1 MIWRACDRSWEFP
14 RPTLVMGV
22 VNVTPDS
29 FSDGGKFQSTNQAVE
44 HALRLAEEGADILD
58 VGGESTRPGA
68 ESVADFLRGQR
79 VIFRDKLEQRGKVIV
94 GKTRIAKI
102 HAPYLA

>member
-1 MIWRACDRSWEFP
+1 M
-14 RPTLVMGV
+14 
-22 VNVTPDS
+22 VNAQNGNRLFFDFIDDDIGYARDNALTGAFHITGAAIGWKLD
-29 FSDGGKFQSTNQAVE
+29 QSVNA
-44 HALRLAEEGADILD
+44 
-58 VGGESTRPGA
+58 GA

-94 GKTRIAKI
+94 GKTRIAEI